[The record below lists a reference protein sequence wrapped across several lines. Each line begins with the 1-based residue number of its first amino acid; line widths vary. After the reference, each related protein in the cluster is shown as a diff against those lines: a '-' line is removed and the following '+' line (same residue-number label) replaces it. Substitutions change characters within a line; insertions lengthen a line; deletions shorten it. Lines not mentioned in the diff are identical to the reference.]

1 MEILVLNGSPR
12 TNGNTAKMVEAFC
25 QGAQSAGHR
34 VTIVHVCTKQIGGCR
49 GCEYCHRKGHG
60 ECVQKDDMQEVYEAL
75 KTANML
81 VLASPIYYHGISGQL
96 KCVIDRFYASIY
108 PSAPRSL
115 KKIAMFLSSGAPNQY
130 ESAIYEYKG
139 NFTDYLGLKNEGVFA
154 VPGSVSQQKL
164 KELEAFGAA
173 LKE

>member
-1 MEILVLNGSPR
+1 MNILVLNGSPR
-12 TNGNTAKMVEAFC
+12 TNGNTAKMVSAFC
-25 QGAQSAGHR
+25 KGAKSAGHE
-34 VTIVHVCTKQIGGCR
+34 VSVVDICTKQIGGCR
-49 GCEYCHRKGHG
+49 GCEYCHGKGYG
-60 ECVQKDDMQEVYEAL
+60 ECVQKDDMQEVYKIL

-81 VLASPIYYHGISGQL
+81 VFASPIYYHGISGQL
-96 KCVIDRFYASIY
+96 KCVIDRFYSAIY

-115 KKIAMFLSSGAPNQY
+115 KKVAMFLSSGALNQY
-130 ESAIYEYKG
+130 ESALYEYKG